1 MTNETGGNGIV
12 KRNSTLSLTHCSE
25 AVKLD
30 VSKYQLYRE
39 EKEMLRD
46 AWLRTIGGGCH
57 GKSDA
62 ILVHGNAASGKSAFV
77 QSMRRPVEQSG
88 GIFLAGAFSAETRS
102 KQYSAIS
109 NPIVTLYEKLQ
120 AVMGSSDLRE
130 YIAGELGVEEILTLT
145 RCLPKLSDLLEV
157 RKAEPRRSQLMSV
170 RSMASTRKNSL
181 DRSSASSI
189 PPLGENGSGM
199 TANARAAAYASLG
212 RHLGNLLKA
221 MARKSTPILFLVE
234 DLHLASA
241 PAVTLF
247 SSLINDADIS
257 NILFVGTYGDD
268 DARFKEVFFSDE
280 CQANSML
287 TDLCLGAMSVHEV
300 NQLVAAATDMPSTK
314 TYELASI
321 VCKKAGGNIYLVTQF
336 LELLQ
341 VQKLLLFSFK
351 TNGWEWDIAR
361 IESETDVTDS
371 VADIIVRR
379 IHQLPESAQDLLKIS
394 SCLGS
399 QFDLALVAVIIAH
412 EEGINVSLHDVPQ
425 SKPIFDGDTLMLPS
439 DCVTSPLE
447 KDLEYLYQ
455 TGLVEHS
462 TEGLSKFAHE
472 KVQHASYALIPAGPE
487 RDQLHLR
494 IGRLLCEL
502 NEYDASPK
510 EWMVFSAVDQ
520 FNKVSKCIVFES
532 DILEV
537 IHLNVAAAELAV
549 NMSAFVV
556 ASAYLRAAIQLV
568 ERDVTDSFWTFHYR
582 LCLRLYNDAAE
593 MEQCAGKVED
603 CLTSVSTVFKHAHN
617 LNDMFRAYVVQI
629 HVIASQGS
637 LQDAIVL
644 GLSVLKKLGVS
655 IPDKPRRIQIIGET
669 QKTKK
674 MLKGRSDESLVSG
687 LRLVDR
693 EHLMTL
699 ELLHLV
705 SMYCHL
711 LQERDLLSV
720 VFLRSLQCSL
730 QYGASEYTPCAFVNF
745 GVILAASGEVD
756 EGFRYAG
763 LAMQML
769 DSVSDQSKAE
779 VLFVLHAY
787 LYHWKNPLRQSL
799 DPLIKSYDIAMSTG
813 SIEVAL
819 SSAGA
824 YGVVYTCAGLPLS
837 HVASDLRRYNQQ
849 SVDYSL
855 DTVQTIMAPSL
866 QFVLN
871 LMGESRD
878 VLILTGEAMNQDNLL
893 QHATISGNRV
903 AVRAVHR
910 YRLLLAT
917 WFGDTRAALDSIS
930 SLPPDEAP
938 CRFEYAQEA
947 FASALACTAQARAHR
962 GRKIL
967 RQAQAYL
974 NMVLKWTKAGNGNC
988 HDMLLL
994 LEAEMMGLVPKH
1006 DVAKVRAAYDKA
1018 IASSSRSGYLHNAA
1032 LANEK
1037 AAQFFADQG
1046 DTFWFE
1052 NYLEKA
1058 HEYYVEWNAWG
1069 KVRQLEARYP
1079 FLLQL
1084 DNDMESVRSGS
1095 FQGRTRFS
1103 HLSKSAH
1110 GRLSA
1115 HSRRAGLMSSG
1126 RRPVAPRQER
1136 NASSPSPDPTQY
1148 YDSLNHSGGGRVPL
1162 SSIASLDTGFRRRR
1176 SSLRSSLTMEKVESE
1191 RNSSRSA
1198 SESFS
1203 LNSDLISSE
1212 TDDEV
1217 ASFH

>member
-1 MTNETGGNGIV
+1 MNETAAEGRV
-12 KRNSTLSLTHCSE
+12 RRNSRLSLTHCSE

-30 VSKYQLYRE
+30 VSSYQLYRE
-39 EKEMLRD
+39 EMQVLRD
-46 AWLRTIGGGCH
+46 AWVRTRGGRGH
-57 GKSDA
+57 EKA
-62 ILVHGNAASGKSAFV
+62 ETILVHGNAASGKSAFV

-88 GIFLAGAFSAETRS
+88 GIFLAGAFSAESRS
-102 KQYSAIS
+102 KQYAAIS
-109 NPIVTLYEKLQ
+109 HPIVALYEKLKE
-120 AVMGSSDLRE
+120 VMGPNDLRE

-145 RCLPKLSDLLEV
+145 RCIPRLSDLLV
-157 RKAEPRRSQLMSV
+157 QKAEPKSSQLMSL
-170 RSMASTRKNSL
+170 RSMASNRKNNL
-181 DRSSASSI
+181 DGSSGSSI

-199 TANARAAAYASLG
+199 TANARAAAYASLA

-221 MARKSTPILFLVE
+221 LARKSIPILFLVE
-234 DLHLASA
+234 DLHLATA
-241 PAVTLF
+241 PAVALF
-247 SSLINDADIS
+247 SSLINDRDIS
-257 NILFVGTYGDD
+257 NILFVGTYAEDD
-268 DARFKEVFFSDE
+268 TLFKETFFSDE
-280 CQANSML
+280 YKANSMW

-314 TYELASI
+314 TFDLASI

-341 VQKLLLFSFK
+341 EQKLLLFSFK
-351 TNGWEWDIAR
+351 TNEWEWDIAR
-361 IESETDVTDS
+361 IESETDVNDS

-379 IHQLPESAQDLLKIS
+379 IHQLHESAQVLLKIA
-394 SCLGS
+394 SCLGL

-412 EEGINVSLHDVPQ
+412 EDAVKVSLQDGAQ
-425 SKPIFDGDTLMLPS
+425 SKPIFDSDTLILPS
-439 DCVTSPLE
+439 ECVDSALE
-447 KDLEYLYQ
+447 KDLEYLYD
-455 TGLVEHS
+455 TGLVEHCS
-462 TEGLSKFAHE
+462 DGMSKFAHE
-472 KVQHASYALIPAGPE
+472 KVQHASYALISAGPE

-502 NEYDASPK
+502 NEYDVSPK
-510 EWMVFSAVDQ
+510 DWMVFAAVDQ
-520 FNKVSKCIVFES
+520 FNKVSECILFES
-532 DILEV
+532 DVMEV
-537 IHLNVAAAELAV
+537 IHLNIAAAELAV

-556 ASAYLRAAIQLV
+556 ASAYLRAAVRLV
-568 ERDVTDSFWTFHYR
+568 ERDGTDKFWKSDYR
-582 LCLRLYNDAAE
+582 LCLRLYNDSAE
-593 MEQCAGKVED
+593 MEQCTGKAEN
-603 CLTSVSTVFKHAHN
+603 CLTSVNTIFKHAHN
-617 LNDMFRAYVVQI
+617 SNDMFRAYVVQI

-655 IPDKPRRIQIIGET
+655 IPDKPRRMQIIAET

-674 MLKGRSDESLVSG
+674 MLKGRTDESLVSG

-779 VLFVLHAY
+779 VLFVLHAF

-799 DPLIKSYDIAMSTG
+799 DPLMKSYDIAMSTG

-824 YGVVYTCAGLPLS
+824 YAVVYTCTGLPLS
-837 HVASDLRRYNQQ
+837 HVASDLRRYKQQ

-855 DTVQTIMAPSL
+855 DTVQTIMSPSL

-878 VLILTGEAMNQDNLL
+878 DLILTGEAMNQDLLL
-893 QHATISGNRV
+893 QHATASGNRV

-917 WFGDTRAALDSIS
+917 IFGDTRAALGIIA
-930 SLPPDEAP
+930 SLPPDEAT
-938 CRFEYAQEA
+938 CRFEYVQEA
-947 FASALACTAQARAHR
+947 FASALACTAHARADR

-967 RQAQAYL
+967 RQAQTYV
-974 NMVLKWTKAGNGNC
+974 NVVLKWTKTGNVNC

-994 LEAEMMGLVPKH
+994 LEAEMMGIAPKY
-1006 DVAKVRAAYDKA
+1006 DVTKVRAAYDKA

-1032 LANEK
+1032 IANEK
-1037 AAQFFADQG
+1037 AALFFADQG
-1046 DTFWFE
+1046 DTFWFYH
-1052 NYLEKA
+1052 YLEKA
-1058 HEYYVEWNAWG
+1058 HEKYIEWNAWG
-1069 KVRQLEARYP
+1069 KVRQLETRYP

-1084 DNDMESVRSGS
+1084 DNDVASVRSGS
-1095 FQGRTRFS
+1095 LQGRTRFN
-1103 HLSKSAH
+1103 HLSSSLH
-1110 GRLSA
+1110 GRISS
-1115 HSRRAGLMSSG
+1115 HSRRAGLMSTG
-1126 RRPVAPRQER
+1126 RRSVTPRLEDVT
-1136 NASSPSPDPTQY
+1136 SPSPDPTQY
-1148 YDSLNHSGGGRVPL
+1148 FD
-1162 SSIASLDTGFRRRR
+1162 ALDRHAGAQSPFQPVVSQDMGFRRRR
-1176 SSLRSSLTMEKVESE
+1176 SSLRSSLTMDKIDSD

-1198 SESFS
+1198 SASLSF
-1203 LNSDLISSE
+1203 NSDMFSSE

-1217 ASFH
+1217 DSFR